1 MLKKNNSDF
10 KFLASFFIKYIL
22 DKSNFFQLFL
32 GNKGRNDRYGGGG
45 GRRDDRRNRGNRD
58 RRRDSRGYNDRRSGG
73 GGGGGGMYN

>member
-1 MLKKNNSDF
+1 MKKKQLGTLNTLSCMYKINQ
-10 KFLASFFIKYIL
+10 IL
-22 DKSNFFQLFL
+22 SNFFL

-73 GGGGGGMYN
+73 GGGGGGMFH